1 MRKTRIDEFPQFL
14 NVLKGDMA
22 VVGPRP
28 ERPFVKEISE
38 VMPFYETRHIIKPGL
53 LAGHRSIIHMVHQL
67 MIALNAIRP
76 VLYQTQKLLSGFEY
90 CVKTIT
96 TVLFYRGQ

>member
-1 MRKTRIDEFPQFL
+1 MRKPASTNFTL

-53 LAGHRSIIHMVHQL
+53 TLGTGQL
-67 MIALNAIRP
+67 FIWCIN
-76 VLYQTQKLLSGFEY
+76 
-90 CVKTIT
+90 
-96 TVLFYRGQ
+96 

>member
-1 MRKTRIDEFPQFL
+1 
-14 NVLKGDMA
+14 MA

-53 LAGHRSIIHMVHQL
+53 TGWHRSIIHMVHQL
-67 MIALNAIRP
+67 MIA
-76 VLYQTQKLLSGFEY
+76 
-90 CVKTIT
+90 
-96 TVLFYRGQ
+96 

>member
-1 MRKTRIDEFPQFL
+1 
-14 NVLKGDMA
+14 MA

-53 LAGHRSIIHMVHQL
+53 TGHRSIIHMVHQL
-67 MIALNAIRP
+67 MIA
-76 VLYQTQKLLSGFEY
+76 
-90 CVKTIT
+90 
-96 TVLFYRGQ
+96 